1 MSTVPDFGPR
11 RPGKQRPPTEPDECA
26 MCRARI
32 KVYERAWEWMQSTP
46 GLLAA
51 ANYCGP
57 ACEQEAARYPED
69 VALELRTRPTWVGI
83 GA

>member
-1 MSTVPDFGPR
+1 MSPHVDPSDR
-11 RPGKQRPPTEPDECA
+11 RPGKQRPPDVDDECA
-26 MCRARI
+26 MCRARV
-32 KVYERAWEWMQSTP
+32 KVYVRAWEWVTTTP

-57 ACEQEAARYPED
+57 ACEEEASRYPED